1 MQDLVEELAS
11 YHQQMKGSGFWE
23 KNRGL
28 QRLSWLE
35 DQIQELLGRAFLNH
49 VAVME
54 TLERKK
60 PSVQS
65 GILSPS
71 MLAHQVL
78 DLFLNSKK

>member
-1 MQDLVEELAS
+1 LAS
-11 YHQQMKGSGFWE
+11 YQQQMKGSGFWE

-28 QRLSWLE
+28 QRLTWLE

-49 VAVME
+49 TTVKE
-54 TLERKK
+54 TLEREK

-65 GILSPS
+65 GLLSPS